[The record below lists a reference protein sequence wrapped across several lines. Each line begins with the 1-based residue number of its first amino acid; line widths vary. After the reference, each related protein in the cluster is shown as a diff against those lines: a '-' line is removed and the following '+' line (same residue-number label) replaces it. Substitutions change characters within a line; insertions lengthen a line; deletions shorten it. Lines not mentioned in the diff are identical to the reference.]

1 MLLRESPIYQQI
13 ARHFEERI
21 FDGRLAAGE
30 RLPTTNELA
39 GEFQVNPETVQ
50 TALALLTRRGLLE
63 RRRGAGT
70 FVRKGV
76 AGRAI
81 AVVFGEN
88 NFARLDRA
96 FFNLL
101 FDRITRRL
109 AAAGWEH
116 RHYISTER
124 AEADRAFHD
133 LQGHVADGSVRAVVE
148 FCSNPLIKDWLKTT
162 CPVPHSLC
170 PISIDEAD
178 LLEQALLHLLRL
190 GRRDI
195 AVLRNDPDLSSGS
208 NAAVQRQAEAIVAR
222 AGCGPARVRVVTTD
236 EIQASGHAATLRL
249 LAAAEGRPD
258 AIASLCDGLT
268 RGAIYALLQSGLGL
282 GDQVALISHANK
294 GVEIFCHLPLTR
306 LEVDP
311 DHFAAAVVAEI
322 QAGIAGT
329 PFTRQPVR
337 AVLVPGLSCGE
348 KP

>member
-21 FDGRLAAGE
+21 FDGRLAAGA
-30 RLPTTNELA
+30 RLPTTAELA

-133 LQGHVADGSVRAVVE
+133 LQGHVADGTVRAVIE
-148 FCSNPLIKDWLKTT
+148 FCSNRLIKDWLTTT

-170 PISIDEAD
+170 PLAIDEAN

-195 AVLRNDPDLSSGS
+195 AVLRNVLADSDSS
-208 NAAVQRQAEAIVAR
+208 VQRQAEEIVAR

-249 LAAAEGRPD
+249 LSAAEGRPD

-268 RGAIYALLQSGLGL
+268 RGVIYALLQSGLSL
-282 GDQVALISHANK
+282 GAEVALISHANK
-294 GVEIFCHLPLTR
+294 GADIFCHLPLTR

-311 DHFAAAVVAEI
+311 DDFAAAVVGEI
-322 QAGIAGT
+322 QASIAGT